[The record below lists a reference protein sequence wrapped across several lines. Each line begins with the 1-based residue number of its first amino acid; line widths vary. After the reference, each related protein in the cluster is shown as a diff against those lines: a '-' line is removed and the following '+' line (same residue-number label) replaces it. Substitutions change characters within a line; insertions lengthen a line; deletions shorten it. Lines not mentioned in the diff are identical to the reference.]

1 MISPATQTSIS
12 RNVHL
17 SNILRAQYSSGKV
30 ALPLRNGVYASFQH
44 VQGVR
49 ALGEGGYSLSKLQMM
64 DLMIDR
70 IVRLRGESG
79 RPAVVQ
85 DAQAGDSS
93 AELTAVGQALSSA
106 IDSVA
111 TPAGS
116 FSAGLLEPGLLFS
129 HVA

>member
-1 MISPATQTSIS
+1 MISPGTQTSIS

-17 SNILRAQYSSGKV
+17 SNILRAQYASGKV
-30 ALPLRNGVYASFQH
+30 SLPLRNGVYASLQH

-49 ALGEGGYSLSKLQMM
+49 ATGEGGYSLSKLQMM

-70 IVRLRGESG
+70 IVRLRGESE
-79 RPAVVQ
+79 RPVVTRNPSANGAS
-85 DAQAGDSS
+85 AQLD
-93 AELTAVGQALSSA
+93 AVGQALSSA
-106 IDSVA
+106 IHSVE

-116 FSAGLLEPGLLFS
+116 FSAGLLEPGLLFN